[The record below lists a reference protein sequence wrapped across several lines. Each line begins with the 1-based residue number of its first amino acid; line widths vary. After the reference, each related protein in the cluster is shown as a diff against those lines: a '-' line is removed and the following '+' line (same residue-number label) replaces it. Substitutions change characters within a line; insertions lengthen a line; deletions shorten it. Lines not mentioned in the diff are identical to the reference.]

1 MTLTDRDEA
10 SFTFLLHG
18 TAEAHAIGSWAKAA
32 FLPPEMFHALL
43 QSLIA
48 EWLEAG
54 SDRVRNRCRR
64 SGRLGRLLRQRGFRS
79 LSERRDSALGPLRVR
94 EPGSQG
100 SG

>member
-1 MTLTDRDEA
+1 MTLIDSDEA

-18 TAEAHAIGSWAKAA
+18 TAEAHAIGGWAKAV

-54 SDRVRNRCRR
+54 SDASATAVAEVAA
-64 SGRLGRLLRQRGFRS
+64 LVAYRGK
-79 LSERRDSALGPLRVR
+79 EASAR
-94 EPGSQG
+94 
-100 SG
+100 

>member
-1 MTLTDRDEA
+1 MALARLGEAKHPEPEGRNAMTLTDRDEA

-54 SDRVRNRCRR
+54 SDA
-64 SGRLGRLLRQRGFRS
+64 
-79 LSERRDSALGPLRVR
+79 SATAVAEVVALTAYRPKEASTR
-94 EPGSQG
+94 
-100 SG
+100 

>member
-1 MTLTDRDEA
+1 MPPTGRDET

-54 SDRVRNRCRR
+54 SNASAIAVAEVVALTAYR
-64 SGRLGRLLRQRGFRS
+64 SNEASSR
-79 LSERRDSALGPLRVR
+79 
-94 EPGSQG
+94 
-100 SG
+100 

>member
-1 MTLTDRDEA
+1 MPPTGRGET

-18 TAEAHAIGSWAKAA
+18 TAEAHAIGNLAKSA

-54 SDRVRNRCRR
+54 SDA
-64 SGRLGRLLRQRGFRS
+64 
-79 LSERRDSALGPLRVR
+79 SATAAAA
-94 EPGSQG
+94 
-100 SG
+100 